1 MTPLF
6 LSPFCEEA
14 TIAKSLVWMSAIG
27 ALWLL
32 LEPSRKSDEMLHDA
46 RLRVAGALVRDPLFW
61 FFVVI
66 ALLSGLRAL
75 NGGME
80 RIYDPSVRRWLVTAP
95 PCGFFPGCATGSG
108 FLSFA
113 TILALGVVV
122 EGCRLALGK
131 SARTAFAATFSIA
144 AASGGVAAAIA
155 NLHSEDL
162 VSSPGLAFGFAFL
175 ASIVAAA
182 GIFECRWQRYLLLFS
197 FAMGGSATGLFYFST
212 PPVLFSFAVAGVL
225 FIAGSAAYLAI
236 CRTGADVARFL
247 VVVVVSAV
255 VPVLLGI
262 CTVDSEVTRTYGAVA
277 MTMAEFPDNL
287 FGEGFW
293 ERRAALSDFAATF
306 WRENMWTGT
315 GVGTYP
321 LQLWISG
328 GSAKGLASQAP
339 LNGWWLLLSERGIIG
354 AIALAVPFAFMLYSL
369 LHRAW
374 IAIRFRRAA
383 FFPLVALGIVAPM
396 LVAAD
401 GLVDS
406 SAMRPDAILAAFA
419 LFALAASSLPIPRL
433 LGKGGNEEDVKGEA

>member
-1 MTPLF
+1 MFQHNRSTLF
-6 LSPFCEEA
+6 YYSVDNC
-14 TIAKSLVWMSAIG
+14 
-27 ALWLL
+27 
-32 LEPSRKSDEMLHDA
+32 
-46 RLRVAGALVRDPLFW
+46 
-61 FFVVI
+61 VI
-66 ALLSGLRAL
+66 
-75 NGGME
+75 
-80 RIYDPSVRRWLVTAP
+80 
-95 PCGFFPGCATGSG
+95 
-108 FLSFA
+108 
-113 TILALGVVV
+113 
-122 EGCRLALGK
+122 
-131 SARTAFAATFSIA
+131 
-144 AASGGVAAAIA
+144 
-155 NLHSEDL
+155 L

-212 PPVLFSFAVAGVL
+212 PPVLFSFAVVGVL

-262 CTVDSEVTRTYGAVA
+262 CTVDSEVTRTHGAVA

-293 ERRAALSDFAATF
+293 ERRAALSGFAATF

-433 LGKGGNEEDVKGEA
+433 MGKGGNEEDVKGEA